1 MPGGVDGEQCAKVER
16 HIRLQADDVADQLP
30 LVPAVIAH
38 LARPVDQVHA
48 LHPLIDGEVDL
59 TGEIVDVT
67 DQRADDL
74 AGASGGIGAC
84 GVDDILGEVWVKLV
98 GAHFDNGVMFLKLEA
113 MRGISR

>member
-67 DQRADDL
+67 DQRADDSPVNSIIRPYYAL
-74 AGASGGIGAC
+74 IFSCSAYTHYEIFS
-84 GVDDILGEVWVKLV
+84 
-98 GAHFDNGVMFLKLEA
+98 
-113 MRGISR
+113 